1 MPRIDL
7 TLVFLYSADCF
18 PASHIAGEAS
28 KELLQEIG
36 VIGSFNIVAISV
48 IIRQGKLQPPAFYD
62 FLNQSF

>member
-1 MPRIDL
+1 MPRIYL

-36 VIGSFNIVAISV
+36 VIGSFNIVAV
-48 IIRQGKLQPPAFYD
+48 E
-62 FLNQSF
+62 